1 MDMAAGMVE
10 EDMVILGMVVA
21 MVVDMATL
29 DMAVATEVDTAK
41 DMAVGMVILVT
52 VEDMV
57 VVTEVVMVEDTVVGV
72 ATVVVEVM
80 EEDMVVVGLN
90 RYSSHLS
97 TTVK

>member
-1 MDMAAGMVE
+1 
-10 EDMVILGMVVA
+10 
-21 MVVDMATL
+21 
-29 DMAVATEVDTAK
+29 VDTAK
-41 DMAVGMVILVT
+41 DMAVGTVILVT